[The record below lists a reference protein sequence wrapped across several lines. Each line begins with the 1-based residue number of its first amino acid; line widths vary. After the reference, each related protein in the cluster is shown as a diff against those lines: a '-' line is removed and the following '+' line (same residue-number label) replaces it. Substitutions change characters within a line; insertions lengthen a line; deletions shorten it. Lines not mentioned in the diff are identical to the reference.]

1 MLAPENIPGLAAASY
16 RCNFAPVILIK
27 KPLTMSPI
35 NGHSL
40 GQTANNLSTLLVTI
54 VQLVAAQVALV
65 INPHYN

>member
-1 MLAPENIPGLAAASY
+1 
-16 RCNFAPVILIK
+16 
-27 KPLTMSPI
+27 MSPI